1 MLKTMKSPKEHA
13 LDRLLVKK
21 LTGKPLDAARWLLA
35 DPEVQA
41 LQDYA
46 NTVSI
51 VRLNFNDHGPV
62 HMRVVTLNAIHMAEL
77 LTDAGIPLSI
87 EKEGVGSRE
96 DGLVAVL
103 SAAFLHDI
111 GMSIGRED
119 HEKHSLM
126 LAFPIL
132 DRMLATLY
140 PVTAMPIRVAVRSLA
155 LEGIIGHMAHTK
167 IHSLEAGLIPIADGC
182 DMAKG
187 RARIP
192 MMLNEDPRAGDIHR
206 YSAAAVES
214 VTIEKGKERPIRI
227 HVQMAQ
233 SVGFFQVEEVLL
245 PKINISPVR
254 PLIELVAQV
263 REEKSR
269 QYV

>member
-1 MLKTMKSPKEHA
+1 MKSPKEHA
-13 LDRLLVKK
+13 LDRILIKQLS
-21 LTGKPLDAARWLLA
+21 GKPLEAAKWLLA

-62 HMRVVTLNAIHMAEL
+62 HMRVVTLNAIRMASL
-77 LTDAGIPLSI
+77 LTDAGVPLSL
-87 EKEGVGSRE
+87 EKEGVGSH
-96 DGLVAVL
+96 DDAMVAIL
-103 SAAFLHDI
+103 GAAFLHDI
-111 GMSIGRED
+111 GMTIGRED

-132 DRMLATLY
+132 DRMLAALY
-140 PVTAMPIRVAVRSLA
+140 PDSMPVRVAVRSVA
-155 LEGIIGHMAHTK
+155 LEGIIGHMAKTK
-167 IHSLEAGLIPIADGC
+167 IHSMEAGLIPIADGC

-214 VTIEKGKERPIRI
+214 VTIEKGKLRPIRI

-263 REEKSR
+263 RDEKAR

>member
-1 MLKTMKSPKEHA
+1 MKSPKEHA
-13 LDRLLVKK
+13 LDRLLIKK
-21 LTGKPLDAARWLLA
+21 LSGKPLEAARWLLA

-62 HMRVVTLNAIHMAEL
+62 HMRVVALNAIRMAGL
-77 LTDAGIPLSI
+77 LTDAGIPLSL
-87 EKEGVGSRE
+87 EKEGLGTR
-96 DGLVAVL
+96 DDALVAVL
-103 SAAFLHDI
+103 GAAFLHDV
-111 GMSIGRED
+111 GMSIGRD
-119 HEKHSLM
+119 HHENNSM
-126 LAFPIL
+126 LLAYPIL
-132 DRMLATLY
+132 DRMAAALY
-140 PVTAMPIRVAVRSLA
+140 PDAMPMRVAVRSLA
-155 LEGIIGHMAHTK
+155 LEGIVGHMAHTR
-167 IHSLEAGLIPIADGC
+167 IHSMEAGIIPVADGC

-206 YSAAAVES
+206 YSAAAIES
-214 VTIEKGKERPIRI
+214 VTIEKGKQHPIRI
-227 HVQMAQ
+227 HVQMTQ

-254 PLIELVAQV
+254 PYIELVAQV
-263 REEKSR
+263 ADEKTR

>member
-1 MLKTMKSPKEHA
+1 MKSPKEQA
-13 LDRLLVKK
+13 IDRLLVKD
-21 LTGKPLDAARWLLA
+21 LSGKPLEAAQWLIA
-35 DPEVQA
+35 DPEVHA
-41 LQDYA
+41 LQEYA

-62 HMRVVTLNAIHMAEL
+62 HMRMVTLNAMRMATL
-77 LTDAGIPLSI
+77 LADAGVPLSL
-87 EKEGVGSRE
+87 EKEGVGSLE
-96 DGLVAVL
+96 DARVAVFA
-103 SAAFLHDI
+103 AAFLHDI

-119 HEKHSLM
+119 HEKHSM
-126 LAFPIL
+126 LLAMPVL
-132 DRMLATLY
+132 DRLLTALY
-140 PVTAMPIRVAVRSLA
+140 PLALPLRIALRSLA

-167 IHSLEAGLIPIADGC
+167 IHSMEAGLIPIADGC

-214 VTIEKGKERPIRI
+214 VTIEKGRQRPIRI
-227 HVQMAQ
+227 HVQMMQ

-254 PLIELVAQV
+254 PHIELVAQV
-263 REEKSR
+263 RDEKPR

>member
-1 MLKTMKSPKEHA
+1 MKSPKEEA
-13 LDRLLVKK
+13 IDRLFAKR
-21 LTGKPLDAARWLLA
+21 LTGKPLEAAQWLIA
-35 DPEVQA
+35 DPEVKA

-62 HMRVVTLNAIHMAEL
+62 HMRVVALNAIRMASL
-77 LTDAGIPLSI
+77 LGDAGIPMSI
-87 EKEGVGSRE
+87 EKEGVGSR
-96 DGLVAVL
+96 DDAMVAVL
-103 SAAFLHDI
+103 AAAFLHDI
-111 GMSIGRED
+111 GMTIGRDD
-119 HEKHSLM
+119 HEKHSM
-126 LAFPIL
+126 LLAYPIL
-132 DRMLATLY
+132 DRLMGALY
-140 PVTAMPIRVAVRSLA
+140 PGDLPLRVALRSLV
-155 LEGIIGHMAHTK
+155 LEGIIGHMARTK
-167 IHSLEAGLIPIADGC
+167 ISSIEAGLIPVADGC

-214 VTIEKGKERPIRI
+214 VTIEKGRQRPIRI
-227 HVQMAQ
+227 HVQMMQ

-254 PLIELVAQV
+254 PFIELVAQV

>member
-1 MLKTMKSPKEHA
+1 MKSPKEHA
-13 LDRLLVKK
+13 IDRLLIKQ
-21 LTGKPLDAARWLLA
+21 LSGKTLEAAQWLIA

-41 LQDYA
+41 LQEYA

-62 HMRVVTLNAIHMAEL
+62 HMRVVALNAMRMAGL
-77 LTDAGIPLSI
+77 LADAGIPLSI
-87 EKEGVGSRE
+87 EKEGVGTRE
-96 DGLVAVL
+96 DARVAVL
-103 SAAFLHDI
+103 AAAFLHDI

-119 HEKHSLM
+119 HEKHSM
-126 LAFPIL
+126 LLAMPVL
-132 DRMLATLY
+132 DRLLTALY
-140 PVTAMPIRVAVRSLA
+140 PLALPLRTALRSLA
-155 LEGIIGHMAHTK
+155 LEGIVGHMARTK
-167 IHSLEAGLIPIADGC
+167 IHSMEAGLIPVADGC

-192 MMLNEDPRAGDIHR
+192 MMLNEDPKAGDIHR

-214 VTIEKGKERPIRI
+214 VTIEKGQLRPIRI
-227 HVQMAQ
+227 HVQMMQ

-263 REEKSR
+263 RDEKPR

>member
-1 MLKTMKSPKEHA
+1 MKSPKEQA
-13 LDRLLVKK
+13 LDRLLVKQ
-21 LTGKPLDAARWLLA
+21 LSGKPLEAAKWLLA

-51 VRLNFNDHGPV
+51 VRLNYNDHGPV
-62 HMRVVTLNAIHMAEL
+62 HMRVVTLNALRMAGL
-77 LTDAGIPLSI
+77 LADAGVPLSI
-87 EKEGVGSRE
+87 EKEGVGSLE
-96 DGLVAVL
+96 DARVAVL
-103 SAAFLHDI
+103 AAAFLHDI

-119 HEKHSLM
+119 HEKHSM
-126 LAFPIL
+126 LLAMPVL
-132 DRMLATLY
+132 DRLLAALY
-140 PVTAMPIRVAVRSLA
+140 PLALPLRIALRSLA
-155 LEGIIGHMAHTK
+155 LEGIIGHMARTK
-167 IHSLEAGLIPIADGC
+167 IHSIEAGLIPVADGC

-214 VTIEKGKERPIRI
+214 VSIGKGRQRPIRI
-227 HVQMAQ
+227 HVQMMQ

-254 PLIELVAQV
+254 PFIELVAQV
-263 REEKSR
+263 RDEKPR